1 MQSWQKGHHIHRLA
15 DFGVEIITYE
25 FSRPEDRH
33 FSRGRTTGKNMSIYA
48 GVAEFSRIPLQKK
61 ISVSLLSWVLLLET
75 CPPKLLAY
83 QGAHFPTQT
92 AAPRYMPQSAERP
105 QQPDHKP
112 PAKWQ
117 VATVTAVQPYQVP
130 GADPSVTSYKISVKV
145 GKTVYVVL
153 NTPRPGTDIG
163 RFARGR
169 QVLVLIGEHTIT
181 YNDILGDSF
190 QVPILS
196 RMTVTP
202 RSSR

>member
-105 QQPDHKP
+105 
-112 PAKWQ
+112 
-117 VATVTAVQPYQVP
+117 
-130 GADPSVTSYKISVKV
+130 
-145 GKTVYVVL
+145 
-153 NTPRPGTDIG
+153 
-163 RFARGR
+163 
-169 QVLVLIGEHTIT
+169 
-181 YNDILGDSF
+181 
-190 QVPILS
+190 
-196 RMTVTP
+196 
-202 RSSR
+202 